1 MCTLMDDS
9 IFLSVE
15 SAHQEFSFDIYIL
28 YIYIYIY
35 IYMCVSLTPFWFS
48 PLVMYNYSNESF
60 WECIKQNAYFI
71 SIIG

>member
-1 MCTLMDDS
+1 MDDS

-15 SAHQEFSFDIYIL
+15 SAHQELSFG
-28 YIYIYIY
+28 IYIYIY
-35 IYMCVSLTPFWFS
+35 VCVSLTPFWFS

-60 WECIKQNAYFI
+60 WVCIKQNAYFI